1 MRTCSHIE
9 RSCCVLLGKGMTKTL
24 RSPTLPKSA
33 TCTENFLLHR
43 MDFLIFGRGRKK
55 EYLCFLLHKGSPYLL
70 FTLNKY
76 FWKAAITHQ
85 VLNLKKIII
94 SKTQTSPILDYMST
108 GNTKEIAMLLVHKIQ
123 YACLILRKSHLLKN
137 I

>member
-1 MRTCSHIE
+1 MRTCSDIE
-9 RSCCVLLGKGMTKTL
+9 RSCCVLLGKGMIKTL

-33 TCTENFLLHR
+33 TCTESFLLHR
-43 MDFLIFGRGRKK
+43 MGFLIFGRGRKK
-55 EYLCFLLHKGSPYLL
+55 EYLYLLLHKGSPYLL

-76 FWKAAITHQ
+76 FWKAGITHQ
-85 VLNLKKIII
+85 VLNLKKTI
-94 SKTQTSPILDYMST
+94 SKTQTSLILDYMST

-123 YACLILRKSHLLKN
+123 YACLIFRKSHLLKN